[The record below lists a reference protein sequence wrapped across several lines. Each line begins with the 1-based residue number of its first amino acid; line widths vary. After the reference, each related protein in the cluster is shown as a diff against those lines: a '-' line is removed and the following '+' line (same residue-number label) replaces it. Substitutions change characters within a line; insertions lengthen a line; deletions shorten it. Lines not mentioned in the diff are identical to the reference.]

1 MSFMP
6 FALVVWLALAS
17 AVVGLAV
24 YRKLISRDEDDSLH
38 VGPGDNTRVTQ
49 QAAMAARLD
58 VVDKWGKTL
67 TVIAVALGM
76 VLVGVAVYQAWMSSL
91 TINP

>member
-6 FALVVWLALAS
+6 FALVVWLAIAS

-24 YRKLISRDEDDSLH
+24 FRKLISRNEDDSLH
-38 VGPGDNTRVTQ
+38 VGPGDSARVAE
-49 QAAMAARLD
+49 QAALAHRLD
-58 VVDKWGKTL
+58 VVDKWGKML
-67 TVIAVALGM
+67 TVIAAAMGI
-76 VLVGVAVYQAWMSSL
+76 VLVGLAVYEVWMSSL

>member
-6 FALVVWLALAS
+6 FALVVWLAIAS

-24 YRKLISRDEDDSLH
+24 FRKLISRNEDDSLH
-38 VGPGDNTRVTQ
+38 VGSGDGARVAE
-49 QAAMAARLD
+49 QAALAHRLD

-67 TVIAVALGM
+67 TVIAAATGV
-76 VLVGVAVYQAWMSSL
+76 VLVAAAVFEAWRSSL